1 MESSIKLKETI
12 SKYVYYD
19 NYIREYEK
27 KIDPIKNKRKQ
38 LHDEILF
45 TLKTNNIPELNVKLP
60 DGSIGYVEKDTTS
73 PLNISFVTSTIT
85 NYFME
90 NIKDPSQIK
99 LAQQKALHLVNYIM
113 DNRQIKTNYSLKR
126 TFDK

>member
-1 MESSIKLKETI
+1 MNPNIKLKETI

-45 TLKTNNIPELNVKLP
+45 TIKTNNIPELNVKLP
-60 DGSIGYVEKDTTS
+60 DGCIGYIEKDTTS

-99 LAQQKALHLVNYIM
+99 LAQQKALDLVNYIM
-113 DNRQIKTNYSLKR
+113 DNRQTKTNYSLRR